1 MSPRPRKPKDPLQF
15 PPTTEINTPEASNLG
30 AAVVDGKA
38 MAHELA
44 EALERPSGDD
54 GAFTGPYLGIDR
66 SVYETMVP
74 SPNGPT
80 VADTI
85 TEADDPAQSHDVHLD
100 KYAEATAEGQDN
112 SEALPSLD
120 VPQPPSQATVEVLEE
135 DWERL
140 MALLTS
146 VENARGEYTSAK
158 EEASRAKK
166 ALETTQ
172 EALERAL
179 DRIRAG
185 KEANQEP
192 RLPFDAPAGIPEPSP
207 EGLPYDGI
215 HQSDVAQPEPTFPM
229 GFVTPEMGAE
239 PGEIRRLRVAQ
250 TSAWL
255 IERGWKHCD
264 PEHCERYSDDELDK
278 LLAWSRGDTDIPD
291 IDGLTTAE

>member
-1 MSPRPRKPKDPLQF
+1 MTPRKKPDPRNEPSAEIACRGCGKD
-15 PPTTEINTPEASNLG
+15 
-30 AAVVDGKA
+30 V
-38 MAHELA
+38 M
-44 EALERPSGDD
+44 
-54 GAFTGPYLGIDR
+54 TGPSVFNKTLNGYLCGECDTNPEKNPELPQPEDAPDLEDTVIGVDDPTLR
-66 SVYETMVP
+66 EFADTAPGTDDAYKATLEFVP
-74 SPNGPT
+74 GTVQTQPRT
-80 VADTI
+80 VAI
-85 TEADDPAQSHDVHLD
+85 IEADYQHLM
-100 KYAEATAEGQDN
+100 N
-112 SEALPSLD
+112 
-120 VPQPPSQATVEVLEE
+120 
-135 DWERL
+135 
-140 MALLTS
+140 LLGS
-146 VENARGEYTSAK
+146 VESCRSEYNSAK
-158 EEASRAKK
+158 EDANHAKK
-166 ALETTQ
+166 ALETAQ
-172 EALERAL
+172 SALERAL

-185 KEANQEP
+185 QAAAQEP
-192 RLPFDAPAGIPEPSP
+192 TLPFDAPAGIPEPSP